1 MDELKKYIIE
11 GQIQDELIS
20 EMDETNQPN
29 IEENY
34 YMEYKAKKLVESVL
48 REFDMAIA
56 AQPPMPEDPYK
67 NVDPKVKKSQ
77 QLVRVLQDHLYK
89 ICDSQAVRPGEDVDA
104 DIKAL
109 MISNLEPTVKAIVNK
124 LHSIWFGEQ
133 KPQEPEQEK
142 ATIVIGQEV
151 ITPQQES
158 YKIKQIN
165 GEKIVLEGI
174 TGTKIVEKTI
184 LEKWL
189 KE

>member
-1 MDELKKYIIE
+1 MEELKKYIIE
-11 GQIQDELIS
+11 GQVQDELIS
-20 EMDETNQPN
+20 EMDETTKPS
-29 IEENY
+29 IKENY

-48 REFDMAIA
+48 REFDMAVM
-56 AQPPMPEDPYK
+56 AQPTVSEDPYK

-77 QLVRVLQDHLYK
+77 QLVRVLQDNLYK
-89 ICDSQAVRPGEDVDA
+89 LCNAQMNPRPGEELDS

-109 MISNLEPTVKAIVNK
+109 MQSNLEPTIKLIINK
-124 LHSIWFGEQ
+124 LHSLWFGEQ
-133 KPQEPEQEK
+133 KTQEQDQEK
-142 ATIVIGQEV
+142 VVVIGQEV

-158 YKIKQIN
+158 YIIKQIN

-174 TGTKIVEKTI
+174 TGTKIVEKVI